1 MKNAINELHGP
12 LEKTALII
20 QEDII
25 MRRILERL
33 VEMSGFSVKACRSID
48 DLSEKEQEVLFDLVI
63 SDILFN
69 DGISSFDF
77 AFRLEN
83 EISSKQ
89 LFIVTKMGQ
98 EVIRQNF
105 LSMDRVDRFFG
116 VPFDLDLLEQEVIKL
131 A

>member
-1 MKNAINELHGP
+1 MNNAISEQHNVP
-12 LEKTALII
+12 VKTALII

-33 VEMSGFSVKACRSID
+33 VKASGFSVQICSSID
-48 DLSEKEQEVLFDLVI
+48 DLALHEQNTEYDLVI
-63 SDILFN
+63 SDILFD

-77 AFRLEN
+77 AFRLGN
-83 EISSKQ
+83 EISSKL

-105 LSMDRVDRFFG
+105 LNMERVDRFFG
-116 VPFDLDLLEQEVIKL
+116 IPFDLDELERELIKL
-131 A
+131 V